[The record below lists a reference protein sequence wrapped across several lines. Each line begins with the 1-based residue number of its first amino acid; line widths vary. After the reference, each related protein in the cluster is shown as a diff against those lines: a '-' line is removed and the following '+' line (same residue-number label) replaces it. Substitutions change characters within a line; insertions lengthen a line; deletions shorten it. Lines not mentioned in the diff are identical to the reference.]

1 MQQRLVLGERERERE
16 RGGGRE
22 REKEGKEKIHTC
34 PKYSNNIDREEEE
47 GERGQGHRKV

>member
-16 RGGGRE
+16 RE

-47 GERGQGHRKV
+47 GEGGQGHRQV